1 MLVRD
6 MGPSQLLPGKTY
18 ANRLFLP
25 GGQGARAYR
34 VKAKLLILLGFFL
47 KRRNG
52 SDVVSQGGRQLGKRS
67 AAGPFRPGKPG
78 KIRHRC

>member
-1 MLVRD
+1 

-25 GGQGARAYR
+25 GGQGAHAYR
-34 VKAKLLILLGFFL
+34 VKTKLLILLGFFL

-52 SDVVSQGGRQLGKRS
+52 SDSVSQRGRQLGTGVNG
-67 AAGPFRPGKPG
+67 APVTQGQ
-78 KIRHRC
+78 KIQ